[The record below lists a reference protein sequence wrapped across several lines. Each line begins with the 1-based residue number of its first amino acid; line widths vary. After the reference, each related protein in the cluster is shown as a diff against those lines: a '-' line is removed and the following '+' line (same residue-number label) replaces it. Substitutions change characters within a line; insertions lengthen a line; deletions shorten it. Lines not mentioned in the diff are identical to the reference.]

1 MRHPPS
7 TPMRKILL
15 ACSLVL
21 FSLCPRIFAWSAP
34 GHMIAAS
41 LAYDQLTEAE
51 RAKFDG
57 ILKSHAKFAT
67 WQKQY
72 PEAGLPDLP
81 RGKFY
86 AMLASL
92 YPDEI
97 RSHDNPETFSE
108 WHYVDY
114 PLIPP
119 DFPMKPAPAPGDDI
133 LAGIAKSS
141 RAVLH
146 LTGNFDVRTRAKML
160 SYLLHLVGD
169 IHQPMHC
176 ETLFDENFKEPDGD
190 RGGNKAYVKPPG
202 GHAIKLHAFWDQL
215 FGSGGQLFRPVPLTM
230 ILAADHRAKD
240 LAAKFPRTALPELTE
255 HKTPESWSLESRA
268 IAINDAWRK
277 HTIAYGLTEGTAGE
291 LPADYEEKAHAIGER
306 RIALAGQRLAD
317 ELREALK

>member
-1 MRHPPS
+1 
-7 TPMRKILL
+7 MRKILL
-15 ACSLVL
+15 ACSIFLL
-21 FSLCPRIFAWSAP
+21 PLSTRSLAWSAP

-41 LAYDQLTEAE
+41 FAYDQLTEVE
-51 RAKFDG
+51 RAKFDD
-57 ILKSHAKFAT
+57 ILKNHTKFAV

-92 YPDEI
+92 YADEI

-119 DFPMKPAPAPGDDI
+119 DFPMKPAPTPGNDV

-141 RAVLH
+141 RAVQR
-146 LTGNFDVRTRAKML
+146 LTKNFDVRTRAKML

-169 IHQPMHC
+169 VHQPMHC
-176 ETLFDENFKEPDGD
+176 ETLFDENFKTPEGD
-190 RGGNKAYVKPPG
+190 RGGNNAWVKPPG

-215 FGSGGQLFRPVPLTM
+215 FGSGGQLFRPVPLT
-230 ILAADHRAKD
+230 IVLASDHRAKEI
-240 LAAKFPRTALPELTE
+240 ATKFPRTALPELTE

-268 IAINDAWRK
+268 FAISDGWRK
-277 HTIAYGLTEGTAGE
+277 HTIAYGLTAATAGE
-291 LPADYEEKAHAIGER
+291 LPADYEEKALAIAER
-306 RIALAGQRLAD
+306 QIALAGYRLTD
-317 ELREALK
+317 EVRAALK